1 MNRQR
6 PTRPR
11 KQDPTTEQPP
21 VRPYQAPELQEYG
34 SLKELTQTLST
45 QTPGDGFGGSFAT

>member
-45 QTPGDGFGGSFAT
+45 QTPGDGFGGSYAT